1 MSTPDPSEP
10 FISSFPE
17 NNIVGIVWILF
28 WVFWGSLVCL
38 YVPLC
43 FCAVPYDGSYIP
55 SKDGEAVKVGSR
67 AKKQADRRA
76 AKAKTEAFTQKVNQ
90 LLNHMACTAEGQQ
103 EGCTPYDTITKNIHK
118 QKIADNKRTFKEYA
132 QSLLNENEG
141 DLQKAKEA
149 CSEDNPELKLLK
161 IKVEAAAAAA
171 ATAAATAAAENLVV
185 SNAAHTARQARR
197 QQRGPI

>member
-17 NNIVGIVWILF
+17 NNTVGIVWMLF

-43 FCAVPYDGSYIP
+43 FCPVPYDGTYVP
-55 SKDGEAVKVGSR
+55 SKDGEAVKVGVR
-67 AKKQADRRA
+67 VQKQADRLA
-76 AKAKTEAFTQKVNQ
+76 AEEKVNQ
-90 LLNHMACTAEGQQ
+90 LLEHMACTAEEQE
-103 EGCTPYDTITKNIHK
+103 EGCTPSNK
-118 QKIADNKRTFKEYA
+118 QYA
-132 QSLLNENEG
+132 ESLLNDNEG
-141 DLQKAKEA
+141 DVKKAKEA
-149 CSEDNPELKLLK
+149 WKKSPERQLLEM
-161 IKVEAAAAAA
+161 KVEKSDLLDQLNNRI
-171 ATAAATAAAENLVV
+171 ATAAAQNKV